1 MPMMRPA
8 VGTETVDSGNMRK
21 ADMMRSGDTG
31 IRTATMAKIYAGQ
44 GHYDMAAEIYR
55 HLLREDPDRRDWAAA
70 LAQIEAK
77 LADQLERR
85 FRDPMGRLT
94 EWIELML
101 CYRRLLD
108 LRHIRCQVAPKNTG
122 GRK

>member
-1 MPMMRPA
+1 MRPA
-8 VGTETVDSGNMRK
+8 VETETVDSGNMRK
-21 ADMMRSGDTG
+21 ADMIRSDDTG

-85 FRDPMGRLT
+85 SRDPIERLA

-108 LRHIRCQVAPKNTG
+108 LRHIPCQVAPKNTG